1 MYIIIEALK
10 AVLFGIVEGVTE
22 WIPVSSTGHLILLGE
37 VVKFSL
43 PGTAEEQ
50 AAFMEFYD
58 VVIQLGAI
66 LAVVIIFFKK
76 IWPFG
81 IYDKNREE
89 VRKVG
94 DLERHSWRIGNMFI
108 IKKDIFFLWIK
119 LAIACLPGLIYGV
132 LLDDV
137 MEEITAPYKSIIVAV
152 MLLVV
157 GILFIVIESIR
168 GHERPSVRS
177 VADINMTAVIIIGI
191 AQVIAGALPG
201 TSRSGDTI
209 IAGLLLGLSRVTAAE
224 FTFFLAIPTMFGA
237 SLLKLIKYLGEG
249 MNFTP
254 VEMMI
259 VGVSS
264 VTAFA
269 VSMLSIRFLMG
280 YVKKHNFK
288 PFGWYR
294 IVLGIAVLALFF
306 FTGGNGI
313 HT

>member
-1 MYIIIEALK
+1 M
-10 AVLFGIVEGVTE
+10 
-22 WIPVSSTGHLILLGE
+22 
-37 VVKFSL
+37 
-43 PGTAEEQ
+43 
-50 AAFMEFYD
+50 
-58 VVIQLGAI
+58 
-66 LAVVIIFFKK
+66 
-76 IWPFG
+76 
-81 IYDKNREE
+81 
-89 VRKVG
+89 
-94 DLERHSWRIGNMFI
+94 
-108 IKKDIFFLWIK
+108 
-119 LAIACLPGLIYGV
+119 
-132 LLDDV
+132 
-137 MEEITAPYKSIIVAV
+137 
-152 MLLVV
+152 
-157 GILFIVIESIR
+157 
-168 GHERPSVRS
+168 
-177 VADINMTAVIIIGI
+177 
-191 AQVIAGALPG
+191 
-201 TSRSGDTI
+201 
-209 IAGLLLGLSRVTAAE
+209 TAAE